1 MASQDTVVDAITTGQ
16 AGTPAD
22 DVTIRTGKVDTAR
35 VETSALS
42 AGYFVIKGT
51 ADDQVEAPALIGDV
65 VTGLLVH
72 RDNRERALRS
82 DTADP
87 YAVNEKVGQA
97 IDGVY
102 WAYNEGA
109 VVKGTQ
115 VYVRYVAGAGGST
128 IGIARADVD
137 TASAS
142 AQNATFHT
150 SNSASGICQIR
161 LHFEQV

>member
-1 MASQDTVVDAITTGQ
+1 MTSQIGVSDNIGLGQ

-35 VETSALS
+35 IETSALE
-42 AGYFVIKGT
+42 AGLFVIKGT
-51 ADDQVEAPALIGDV
+51 DDDQVEAPALIGDV

-72 RDNRERALRS
+72 RDNNERDLRV
-82 DTADP
+82 DTASP
-87 YAVNEKVGQA
+87 YPVDSKAGQA

-102 WAYNEGA
+102 WAFNEGA

-115 VYVRYVAGAGGST
+115 VFVRYESGAGGST

-137 TASAS
+137 TASAT